1 MLLSVL
7 LLLIHVVLV
16 LILLVL
22 YSVKWVVDLDSLIYH
37 ADVDQVCLVEME
49 PLFSFLVVRLV
60 VLVLLGPYLAVLH
73 LLIYWP
79 TSYHTQHLKQ
89 ISLVMNKLVV
99 VRMAKK
105 QLNCC
110 GRQL

>member
-1 MLLSVL
+1 M
-7 LLLIHVVLV
+7 VLV

-60 VLVLLGPYLAVLH
+60 VLVLLVLLGPYLAVLH

-79 TSYHTQHLKQ
+79 TS
-89 ISLVMNKLVV
+89 
-99 VRMAKK
+99 
-105 QLNCC
+105 
-110 GRQL
+110 